1 MSWEWVDSNT
11 GLAEAIA
18 HLSGAEV
25 VAVDTEF
32 RRRDTYFPQV
42 ALVQL
47 ASTERCFLIDPLCID
62 DPSPLRQLLL
72 DPNTIKLLH
81 SPSEDLEV
89 FEFWL
94 GALPTPLFDSQ
105 RAAAMLGMGFGLGY
119 RGLVEALLGV
129 SLDKEE
135 TQSDWLQR
143 PLSEAQC
150 HYAAQD
156 VTYLMQCWPLI
167 KVQAEQSHCFSWVLE
182 DGSFMATGGRGPL
195 AKFKSAGRLAP
206 VQLATLAALVDWREQ
221 EARKRDKPRS
231 WILADKVVQTL
242 AMKRPRNRHQLAAT
256 ENMPAGVVRR
266 SGDELLAMIT
276 AASEDPDWA
285 VPPALPPASAAVRN
299 LAKYLSGEIENL
311 ASTMGMN
318 PEVLMPS
325 REVELLA
332 REQCG
337 EVVESPRHW
346 QGWRGKTVLS
356 PLRALA
362 ETWRA
367 QHEAG

>member
-1 MSWEWVDSNT
+1 MSWDWIDSDAAL
-11 GLAEAIA
+11 GSAIA
-18 HLSGAEV
+18 DLSGADV

-47 ASTERCFLIDPLCID
+47 ATADRCLLVDPLCID
-62 DPSPLRQLLL
+62 DPSPLRQLML
-72 DPNTIKLLH
+72 DPDTMKLLH

-94 GALPTPLFDSQ
+94 GILPTPLFDSQ

-119 RGLVEALLGV
+119 RALVEALLGV

-143 PLSEAQC
+143 PLSDAQC

-156 VTYLMQCWPLI
+156 VTYLMECWPII
-167 KVQAEQSHCFSWVLE
+167 KARAEQMNCLEWVLE
-182 DGSFMATGGRGPL
+182 DGSFMATGGKGPL

-206 VQLATLAALVDWREQ
+206 EQLATLAALVDWREE
-221 EARKRDKPRS
+221 EARKRDRPRS
-231 WILADKVVQTL
+231 WILADKVVQSL
-242 AMKRPRNRHQLAAT
+242 AMKRPRNRHQLAAI
-256 ENMPAGVVRR
+256 ENMPAGIVRR
-266 SGDELLAMIT
+266 SGDVLLEIINSADDEPT
-276 AASEDPDWA
+276 WA

-299 LAKYLSGEIENL
+299 LAKYLAGEVEVL
-311 ASTMGMN
+311 ASSLGMS

-332 REQCG
+332 REQFG
-337 EVVESPRHW
+337 ERLDLPRYW
-346 QGWRGKTVLS
+346 QGWRGHKVLS

-362 ETWRA
+362 ESWRA
-367 QHEAG
+367 QNETG